1 MPWRARDVR
10 PLVLRRRASRPQ
22 LKRDPLGAS
31 MPASTCISA
40 SMTSV
45 LTTVLA
51 AVACLCAAPP
61 IATAQR
67 IAPTPA
73 RTMERTFKIGNST
86 ILEAEGPLS
95 PYKVVF
101 EDEGETGFFY
111 AVDTSRPKDSQI
123 LDAVSIYEAAHWPD
137 RTKPVTVRIRWSR
150 DGKRA
155 ALFLN
160 AEPQAVFDF
169 VAKRGYARSN
179 FPAASCWSA
188 AGHAW
193 SDSAMVGFD
202 K

>member
-1 MPWRARDVR
+1 
-10 PLVLRRRASRPQ
+10 
-22 LKRDPLGAS
+22 
-31 MPASTCISA
+31 MPASTSIPA
-40 SMTSV
+40 SMTSF

-51 AVACLCAAPP
+51 AVACLCPAPP

-67 IAPTPA
+67 IAPTPT
-73 RTMERTFKIGNST
+73 RPMERTFKIGSST
-86 ILEAEGPLS
+86 ILEADGPVS

-111 AVDTSRPKDSQI
+111 ALDTSRPQDRQI
-123 LDAVSIYEAAHWPD
+123 LDAVSIYDVAHWPD
-137 RTKPVTVRIRWSR
+137 RTKPVTVRIRWSG
-150 DGKRA
+150 DGNRA

-169 VAKRGYARSN
+169 AAKRGYARSN
-179 FPAASCWSA
+179 FPATSRWSA

>member
-1 MPWRARDVR
+1 LFIRVLVAECVTPVLGLLYRSAVRAAGALHALEAGRRSRFKGRGWVVLWRAPDVR

-86 ILEAEGPLS
+86 ILEAE
-95 PYKVVF
+95 
-101 EDEGETGFFY
+101 
-111 AVDTSRPKDSQI
+111 
-123 LDAVSIYEAAHWPD
+123 
-137 RTKPVTVRIRWSR
+137 
-150 DGKRA
+150 
-155 ALFLN
+155 
-160 AEPQAVFDF
+160 
-169 VAKRGYARSN
+169 
-179 FPAASCWSA
+179 
-188 AGHAW
+188 
-193 SDSAMVGFD
+193 
-202 K
+202 